1 MTKWNAQD
9 VIDSLINGQF
19 KQAKQMTLEGLTDT
33 YFEVVSNNMEYQTK
47 LLSVGSEDLE
57 NAFKE
62 LASRI
67 CSVMIHLNNNDYLH
81 EHISV
86 YRKLFE

>member
-1 MTKWNAQD
+1 MSQWNAQD

-33 YFEVVSNNMEYQTK
+33 D
-47 LLSVGSEDLE
+47 LEDLE
-57 NAFKE
+57 YAFNT
-62 LASRI
+62 LAYRV
-67 CSVMIHLNNNDYLH
+67 CDVMQKLVAQGIPSLMVN
-81 EHISV
+81 